1 MRQPYYKGV
10 MKMNHKNHKKINY
23 GYYAAL
29 VVGIMALLV
38 LVGVYTTTQNLS
50 KDEQFVDLNGD
61 KDGLAK
67 ESLEDD
73 TAQVGAKVADASGEK
88 SDNSVASNGSDNQQM
103 ANADSSNTDDIG
115 KADLVKADAT
125 TAGMSTTEE
134 DVSQDSAANAS
145 GDADAKNDTEKKTS
159 QDTEET
165 SAATGGFTKK
175 STMSWPVQGNVIL
188 PYSMDT
194 TVYYKTLDTYK
205 CNPGM
210 LISAKKGTAVYSSY
224 AGTVL
229 SVDKTSEHGNT
240 VTMDLGNG
248 YHAIYGQLADISV
261 SAGQSVEAGAAIGT
275 VAKASSMY
283 SLEGNHLY
291 FAMTKDDMP
300 VNPEAFLQ

>member
-1 MRQPYYKGV
+1 
-10 MKMNHKNHKKINY
+10 MNHKNHKKINY

-61 KDGLAK
+61 KDSLA
-67 ESLEDD
+67 SDTGEDE

-88 SDNSVASNGSDNQQM
+88 SDSSFSDNASDSSQL
-103 ANADSSNTDDIG
+103 ANADSSDTDDIG
-115 KADLVKADAT
+115 KADLVKADITTAEAAT
-125 TAGMSTTEE
+125 TEA
-134 DVSQDSAANAS
+134 DDSASNAS
-145 GDADAKNDTEKKTS
+145 GDADTAKETN

-165 SAATGGFTKK
+165 SASMAGGFTKK
-175 STMSWPVQGNVIL
+175 SSMSWPVQGNVIL

-210 LISAKKGTAVYSSY
+210 LISAKKGTAVYSAY

-229 SVDKTSEHGNT
+229 SVDRTSEHGNMVT
-240 VTMDLGNG
+240 VDMGNG
-248 YHAIYGQLADISV
+248 YHAIYGQLADVSV
-261 SAGQSVEAGAAIGT
+261 ADGQMIDAGEALGT
-275 VAKASSMY
+275 VAKATSMY

-291 FAMTKDDMP
+291 FAMTKDDIP

>member
-1 MRQPYYKGV
+1 
-10 MKMNHKNHKKINY
+10 MNHKNHKKINY

-61 KDGLAK
+61 KDSLAS
-67 ESLEDD
+67 ETGEDE

-88 SDNSVASNGSDNQQM
+88 SNSSVASNASDGQQV

-115 KADLVKADAT
+115 KADLVKADITTDEAT
-125 TAGMSTTEE
+125 ETDRDGS
-134 DVSQDSAANAS
+134 ANAS
-145 GDADAKNDTEKKTS
+145 GDADTAKDTKSENG

-261 SAGQSVEAGAAIGT
+261 TEGQSVDAGTALGT
-275 VAKASSMY
+275 VAKATSMY

-291 FAMTKDDMP
+291 FAMTKDDIP

>member
-1 MRQPYYKGV
+1 
-10 MKMNHKNHKKINY
+10 MNHKNHKKINY

-61 KDGLAK
+61 KDSLA
-67 ESLEDD
+67 SDAGEDE

-88 SDNSVASNGSDNQQM
+88 SNSSVAGNASDGQQV

-115 KADLVKADAT
+115 KADLVKADINTDEAT
-125 TAGMSTTEE
+125 ET
-134 DVSQDSAANAS
+134 DSDSSANAS
-145 GDADAKNDTEKKTS
+145 GDADTAKDMESENG

-261 SAGQSVEAGAAIGT
+261 TKGQSVEAGAALGT
-275 VAKASSMY
+275 VAKATSMY

-291 FAMTKDDMP
+291 FAMTKDDIP